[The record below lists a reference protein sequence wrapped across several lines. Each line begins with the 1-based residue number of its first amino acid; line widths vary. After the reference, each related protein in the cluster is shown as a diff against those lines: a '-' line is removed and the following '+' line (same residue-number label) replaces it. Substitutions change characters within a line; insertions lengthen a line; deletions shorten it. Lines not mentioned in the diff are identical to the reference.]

1 MRNEDELMNYA
12 IKQEAIC
19 RKNDSISDALFE
31 EYGVNRGL
39 RDMNGKGV
47 LTGLTTISKIVSF
60 QNVNGVQTPCDGQL
74 WYRGYNVQN
83 LVKCIGIRSERQDTT
98 SHGVHNIPGGRF
110 HNHISGKISRKGS
123 ALRHNLTE
131 LLQFFLTWS
140 LSK

>member
-47 LTGLTTISKIVSF
+47 LTGLTTISKIISF

-83 LVKCIGIRSERQDTT
+83 LVKCM
-98 SHGVHNIPGGRF
+98 
-110 HNHISGKISRKGS
+110 
-123 ALRHNLTE
+123 ALRRLPIFYYLGRPQVRKNCRSFVRLWHRAAPF
-131 LLQFFLTWS
+131 LLILPEM
-140 LSK
+140 